1 MSKSRLESLKAL
13 LEQDPN
19 DSFTRYA
26 IALEYAALDQPADAI
41 AMLEDLIQRDG
52 SYLAAYQQLGHLYA
66 KVGRKEDAKRIYR
79 IGIEIARSVGETHAA
94 SKLQEASEQLV

>member
-13 LEQDPN
+13 LEQEPN

-26 IALEYAALDQPADAI
+26 IALEYGALNQPADAI
-41 AMLEDLIQRDG
+41 VMLEDLIQRDA

-79 IGIEIARSVGETHAA
+79 VGIEIAHNVGEIHTA
-94 SKLQEASEQLV
+94 SKLQEALEQLV